1 MWILRS
7 KVEVYF
13 LEFIAKK
20 ITVLL
25 ALTRFSSKNYCV
37 WILWSENDVVKM
49 KIFTKIWFEKIQN
62 QHIKYEDT
70 VLEHANH
77 IYVLIWCHFSQIFS
91 WFFDKNDKKNAQN
104 QIMYT
109 FFQKIIRRLQFSN
122 LFWYVFFF
130 ATKIMILF
138 MKCIFWKVTFSEQY
152 IESTILIFF
161 CFFLKKTYH
170 FRPSNT
176 NMKIFFWKFCIMFT
190 IVKIRFFKPK
200 KIIFC

>member
-109 FFQKIIRRLQFSN
+109 FFQKIIRRLQFSS
-122 LFWYVFFF
+122 LFWDVFFRNKNHD
-130 ATKIMILF
+130 TSHEMHLLKSH
-138 MKCIFWKVTFSEQY
+138 IFWTVYRVENFDV
-152 IESTILIFF
+152 FF
-161 CFFLKKTYH
+161 V
-170 FRPSNT
+170 
-176 NMKIFFWKFCIMFT
+176 FFWKKRI
-190 IVKIRFFKPK
+190 ISDHQIRTWKYFFGN
-200 KIIFC
+200 FASCLLL